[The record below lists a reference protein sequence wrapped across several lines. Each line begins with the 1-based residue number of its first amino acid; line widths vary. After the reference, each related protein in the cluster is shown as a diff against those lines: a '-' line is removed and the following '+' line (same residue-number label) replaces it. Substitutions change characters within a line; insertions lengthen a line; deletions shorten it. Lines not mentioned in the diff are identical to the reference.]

1 MEETIMIG
9 FIIVLGT
16 LIGSFLN
23 VVIYRLPKEESIS
36 FPPSHCSNCKTRLK
50 PLDLIP
56 IFSYLFLKG
65 KCRTCETKISI
76 QYPIIEAVT
85 GFTFLFTYI
94 QFGLTLELIQYLFIL
109 SIFIAI
115 FVIDYRH
122 YIIPD
127 SLNLLIFLIAVIF
140 FGIGFA
146 KGEHS
151 ATDLLYRVYG
161 LILGGGFFFLIAVV
175 TGAMGGGDIKMI
187 AALGFLFG
195 LSHTLLL
202 IFLSF
207 VLGGI
212 LSGVLLAF
220 KIKKR
225 KDHIPFGPFICIG
238 AVITIFWGEELI
250 RWYMNLL

>member
-127 SLNLLIFLIAVIF
+127 SLN
-140 FGIGFA
+140 
-146 KGEHS
+146 
-151 ATDLLYRVYG
+151 
-161 LILGGGFFFLIAVV
+161 
-175 TGAMGGGDIKMI
+175 
-187 AALGFLFG
+187 
-195 LSHTLLL
+195 
-202 IFLSF
+202 FLSYLTLF
-207 VLGGI
+207 QSV
-212 LSGVLLAF
+212 
-220 KIKKR
+220 
-225 KDHIPFGPFICIG
+225 
-238 AVITIFWGEELI
+238 
-250 RWYMNLL
+250 

>member
-1 MEETIMIG
+1 M
-9 FIIVLGT
+9 
-16 LIGSFLN
+16 IGSFLN
-23 VVIYRLPKEESIS
+23 VVIFRLPKGESIS
-36 FPPSHCSNCKTRLK
+36 FPPSHCSECKTRLK

-56 IFSYLFLKG
+56 IFSYLFLRG
-65 KCRTCETKISI
+65 KCRTCNTEIST
-76 QYPIIEAVT
+76 QYPMIEALT
-85 GFTFLFTYI
+85 GFTFLFTYA
-94 QFGLTLELIQYLFIL
+94 QFGLTIELIKYLFIF

-127 SLNLLIFLIAVIF
+127 SLNLLIFLTALIF
-140 FGIGFA
+140 YGIGFA
-146 KGEHS
+146 QGEQG
-151 ATDLLYRVYG
+151 AADFLFKIYG

-175 TGAMGGGDIKMI
+175 TGAMGGGDIKMM

-195 LSHTLLL
+195 LSQTLLL
-202 IFLSF
+202 TFLSF

-212 LSGVLLAF
+212 LSGLLLAF

-238 AVITIFWGEELI
+238 GIITIFWGEELI
-250 RWYMNLL
+250 RWYMNIL